1 MGGRAP
7 TVSEPAL
14 SLAFFDSAARLSGT
28 ARAGATLI
36 FEGQQVRTVAE
47 PPDLV
52 RDGDRFVARSAGH
65 FELEFEP
72 LSEPAQLPGATNW
85 LCAVTGRADGRPI
98 DCLGT
103 ATETSD
109 PPHWAELDLIRAVSA
124 VLDRESAV
132 FLMATR
138 PRDVPG
144 HGHERV
150 SAVIVA
156 GGRALDVEDARL
168 STVYDR
174 EGRQRTAGLEL
185 WLPGEDFARRA
196 SGSAQAGASVVLGG
210 VRVDA
215 AVFQWQMEGRTGAGA
230 YELALRDDEE
240 PAA

>member
-1 MGGRAP
+1 
-7 TVSEPAL
+7 VSEPAL
-14 SLAFFDSAARLSGT
+14 SLAFFDPAARLSGT
-28 ARAGATLI
+28 ARAGATLL
-36 FEGQQVRTVAE
+36 FHGQEVRTVNE
-47 PPDLV
+47 PPDLA
-52 RDGDRFVARSAGH
+52 RDGDRFRARSAGH

-72 LSEPAQLPGATNW
+72 LSEEARLPGSSSW

-103 ATETSD
+103 ATETTE

-124 VLDRESAV
+124 VLDREHAV
-132 FLMATR
+132 FLMARR

-150 SAVIVA
+150 DAVIVA
-156 GGRALDVEDARL
+156 GGHALDVEDARL

-185 WLPGEDFARRA
+185 WLPGEDFARR
-196 SGSAQAGASVVLGG
+196 GNGTAQAGASIVLGG